1 MALIALA
8 ARALLSSHA
17 GTLAYVVGVSRCT
30 RLLVTL
36 ALCAT
41 AGVATCWGSPSSA
54 TTEHAMDRYV
64 AGAVCALWQQRRTGL
79 TIYCDM
85 CH

>member
-36 ALCAT
+36 RTVCDRWCRNLLGFAVISNHGTCDGSVRSGCSVRVVAT
-41 AGVATCWGSPSSA
+41 APYWT
-54 TTEHAMDRYV
+54 DD
-64 AGAVCALWQQRRTGL
+64 LL
-79 TIYCDM
+79 
-85 CH
+85 